1 MRKSTSPQTPT
12 VFALHSNYPNPFNPA
27 TRILYDV
34 PQETHIRLTV
44 YDLLGRDV
52 ITLVNQIEQ
61 PGFKTIM
68 WNGRDDSGRPLSSG
82 IYISRLETKT
92 FSFSKKML
100 LLK

>member
-1 MRKSTSPQTPT
+1 M
-12 VFALHSNYPNPFNPA
+12 
-27 TRILYDV
+27 YDV

-44 YDLLGRDV
+44 NDLLGREV

-68 WNGRDDSGRPLSSG
+68 WNGRDHSGRPLSSG

-92 FSFSKKML
+92 SSFSKKML